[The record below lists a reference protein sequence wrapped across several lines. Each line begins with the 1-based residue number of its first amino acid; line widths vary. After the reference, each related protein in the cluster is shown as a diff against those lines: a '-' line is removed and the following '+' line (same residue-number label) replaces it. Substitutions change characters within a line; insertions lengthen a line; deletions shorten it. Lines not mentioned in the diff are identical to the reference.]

1 MRCLF
6 MIPTKPAPTFQD
18 TARFSSI
25 FNDFLS
31 KCLVKSAALRE
42 NASQLLKHEFIVNAD
57 LDSNKTNLLKLIND
71 AVQDRNNSKSAFSN
85 GLFCLF
91 NCFIICN

>member
-18 TARFSSI
+18 ATRLSSS

-31 KCLVKSAALRE
+31 KCLVKSAELRA

-57 LDSNKTNLLKLIND
+57 LDFNKTNLLKLIND
-71 AVQDRNNSKSAFSN
+71 AVQERHNSKSTFSD
-85 GLFCLF
+85 CMY
-91 NCFIICN
+91 FIFF